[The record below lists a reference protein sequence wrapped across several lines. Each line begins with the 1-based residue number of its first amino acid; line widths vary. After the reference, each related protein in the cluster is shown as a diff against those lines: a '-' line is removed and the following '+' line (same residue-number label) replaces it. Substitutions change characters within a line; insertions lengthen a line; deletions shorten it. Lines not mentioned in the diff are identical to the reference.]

1 MAFPPV
7 AARIVVEFRKAVSP
21 APCQLRARFVPG
33 LCRKFLAPAV
43 AVAAHQQAHQRV
55 HSVALGVHC
64 CHHQGCNYMGLEGS
78 NLGLSFKPFAWAA
91 AAVLFAKSLSASCY
105 LIMLAIVQDQRK
117 HAHNA

>member
-33 LCRKFLAPAV
+33 LCRIFLAPAV
-43 AVAAHQQAHQRV
+43 AVAAHQRV